1 MTAPSRSQVP
11 RAWLALLAVAA
22 AINMGAAVVLALRD
36 PRRASDLWTMV
47 EWCRDWLLGGRSL
60 YAGADAFTDYPPN
73 AIVLLSPLALIPE
86 RLVVPVWTAFALALT
101 PVLPWFVLRCASPA
115 GIGNDWYRRNEAL
128 IAPTLLYL
136 CWAAPR
142 TLLQFSLLSMT
153 LACLAMLIADSRWLA
168 SGLLIGAALFKPHI
182 AGPFA
187 LWMLVTGRIRSF
199 IVAIAVVALGVAV
212 YDVRVGENPLVTV
225 AGWGGVI
232 GRAYGGPDGLVGNM
246 NIRAWAYSAIGDP
259 SIADLVWLALSAAL
273 LIGLCGLALRD
284 RSRAL
289 DDGGMAVPA
298 MFGMWSLLTIYHNG
312 NNMILMLP
320 AFAFLWF
327 HVDRWTLPSR
337 WIPLAALEAAL
348 AFDVSVRLS
357 ASAPS
362 LGWARIAIE
371 QFDRVLVLIVL
382 AWVSVAWYRLTADP
396 EVRLKPDT
404 TGRRHSASNALS
416 PFTDADRVGEGRLP
430 R

>member
-1 MTAPSRSQVP
+1 M
-11 RAWLALLAVAA
+11 LLAVAA
-22 AINMGAAVVLALRD
+22 AINMSAGVTLALRD

-73 AIVLLSPLALIPE
+73 AIVWLSPLALIPE
-86 RLVVPVWTAFALALT
+86 RWVVPVWTAVALALT
-101 PVLPWFVLRCASPA
+101 PVLPWLVLRCASPA
-115 GIGNDWYRRNEAL
+115 GIGNGWYRRAEAL

-153 LACLAMLIADSRWLA
+153 LACLATLIADSLWVV
-168 SGLLIGAALFKPHI
+168 SGMLLGAALFKPHV

-199 IVAIAVVALGVAV
+199 IVAIAVVMLGLAV
-212 YDVRVGENPLVTV
+212 YDVRIWESPLVTA

-246 NIRAWAYSAIGDP
+246 NIRAWAYRAIGDP

-289 DDGGMAVPA
+289 DDGGIAVPA

-320 AFAFLWF
+320 AFAFLWVR
-327 HVDRWTLPSR
+327 VDRWTLPSR
-337 WIPLAALEAAL
+337 WIPIAALEAAL
-348 AFDVSVRLS
+348 VFDVPVRLS
-357 ASAPS
+357 AVAPS
-362 LGWARIAIE
+362 LGWARVAIE
-371 QFDRVLVLIVL
+371 QFDRVVVIVVL
-382 AWVSVAWYRLTADP
+382 AWVSVSWYRLTAD
-396 EVRLKPDT
+396 RARS
-404 TGRRHSASNALS
+404 G
-416 PFTDADRVGEGRLP
+416 
-430 R
+430 